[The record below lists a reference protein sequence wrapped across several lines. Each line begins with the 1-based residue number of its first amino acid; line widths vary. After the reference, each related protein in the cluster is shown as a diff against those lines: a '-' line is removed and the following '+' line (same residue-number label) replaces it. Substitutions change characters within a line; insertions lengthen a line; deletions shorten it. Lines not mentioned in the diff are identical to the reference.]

1 MSFYVQ
7 CLPLETKPNF
17 SSAAMG
23 DSEEVE
29 LPPDVSSAEPGDV
42 LEEEVEL
49 PPDVTDDEN
58 LADFAPASDK
68 QHCSCKMRCFTK
80 FSQETVEFH
89 RAQQLADSN
98 RMAKAFH
105 KIKILVDQRSA
116 DDAKIAWAIDE
127 TKVCRPFWERYHAVG
142 HKQVDDMVKLGKT
155 GHAQLPERGVRMPR
169 EKLKLDSVDLWFL
182 DLYKA
187 SEPTPMEAADTS
199 SGRLEDL
206 RDDDPLQH
214 EVVNAVH
221 HPLYSMSVSVGEGVN
236 KQHVV
241 PKRYLNESNLASLWG
256 LYTSD
261 AKVAD
266 KVSRDTFTKSFNR
279 HWKKVL
285 QFKGEGQG
293 TRCSLCADMDEER
306 KHCTS
311 KEERLEIDIRKRRHF
326 ERHDADRSMNVRS
339 NQLSSDPG
347 TFQLANASTRV
358 VKFMI
363 DGMDQ
368 AKFRTPRNLAASSSF
383 AQCHRPALHL
393 TGCICLGLLEAYY
406 ILGPDTKKDA
416 NMNSTC
422 ISLTLDLCRNLLE
435 RLGPEHSLPRH
446 AILAADNT
454 PREAKNQIF
463 ATYAGSLVHRCHF
476 DTVEVQFMMAGHTK
490 NELDQRFSTL
500 ATVLSK
506 APALETPLD
515 FAECIKQN
523 VQPLHGRELHVMVL
537 ENTWDFQGLF
547 EKYNCQMSGLTSTHL
562 QPNANHLWRFERRES
577 MESSSIVEVHNPKWQ
592 DDLPHSGDVVLSVKQ
607 LLGSD
612 FFGIF
617 SF

>member
-1 MSFYVQ
+1 
-7 CLPLETKPNF
+7 
-17 SSAAMG
+17 
-23 DSEEVE
+23 
-29 LPPDVSSAEPGDV
+29 
-42 LEEEVEL
+42 
-49 PPDVTDDEN
+49 
-58 LADFAPASDK
+58 
-68 QHCSCKMRCFTK
+68 
-80 FSQETVEFH
+80 
-89 RAQQLADSN
+89 
-98 RMAKAFH
+98 
-105 KIKILVDQRSA
+105 
-116 DDAKIAWAIDE
+116 
-127 TKVCRPFWERYHAVG
+127 
-142 HKQVDDMVKLGKT
+142 
-155 GHAQLPERGVRMPR
+155 
-169 EKLKLDSVDLWFL
+169 
-182 DLYKA
+182 
-187 SEPTPMEAADTS
+187 MEAADTS

-206 RDDDPLQH
+206 RDDDPLRR
-214 EVVNAVH
+214 EVVDAVH
-221 HPLYSMSVSVGEGVN
+221 HPLYSMSVAVGEGVN

-393 TGCICLGLLEAYY
+393 TGCICFGLLEAYY
-406 ILGPDTKKDA
+406 ILGPDTKKDEI
-416 NMNSTC
+416 MNSTC

-500 ATVLSK
+500 AAVFSK
-506 APALETPLD
+506 APVLETPLD

-562 QPNANHLWRFERRES
+562 QPNANHLCALSDANPWRAA
-577 MESSSIVEVHNPKWQ
+577 P
-592 DDLPHSGDVVLSVKQ
+592 L
-607 LLGSD
+607 
-612 FFGIF
+612 
-617 SF
+617 